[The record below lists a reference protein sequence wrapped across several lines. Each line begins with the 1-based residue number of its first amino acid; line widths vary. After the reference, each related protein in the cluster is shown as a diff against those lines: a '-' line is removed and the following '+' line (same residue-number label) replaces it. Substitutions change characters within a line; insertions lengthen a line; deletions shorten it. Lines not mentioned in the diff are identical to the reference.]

1 MLFFS
6 LGAVIYLLIFTGWI
20 IKVPYLFKS
29 AAPINFLIPP
39 FAYIYIRSVLKDE
52 QKFKASDYYHF
63 IPAILVFINYIPVYF
78 MPATEKQALV
88 QSIVDDFS
96 HAYLSGNGYIS
107 DKYLFICRMAQS
119 ILYLYFQWKLVLS
132 YKKELLLDKY
142 TGHTNEVIKWL
153 KTFNILFTTSI
164 FGYILLFIIV
174 AADPK
179 LGNSE
184 QVLMIPGYVLSFSFL
199 GLSTYLLIH
208 PQVLFGLPYFKSSA
222 VNSLHD
228 LHIAKRDPVAAPKD
242 YDEEIY
248 ALKKHFED
256 SWKMNG
262 LSFDNAQAGAFFRVG
277 TGISLPDRNFTYK
290 DATIGIS
297 LIRGFHFSKPENFN
311 TYLQEQGYQAFE
323 GSPSQL
329 GLRILGETDGLLYG
343 MDVFNVAQKGRAS
356 TTQSHS
362 LNSLRIYANV
372 GKKLFQYKNWGIGA
386 MGGLGYGNLRYSL
399 LQDVKPDFPALL
411 DQRNFDGYLH
421 KSGIF
426 LKPELLL
433 EYGLPMTKRKI
444 FDVVFSTSAGYE
456 QAIPGF
462 KLGGLSMNS
471 YQSGPFLT
479 FGVGIRP

>member
-1 MLFFS
+1 MMPRLLLLFS
-6 LGAVIYLLIFTGWI
+6 LFLLGASLHAQGFLANRSSIYAYTGTSGANLSQFNALLEERGILPIQNKYNSFGLGYQARLNDIIFGFELSQHQSQPAEI
-20 IKVPYLFKS
+20 GAHRFQY
-29 AAPINFLIPP
+29 
-39 FAYIYIRSVLKDE
+39 R
-52 QKFKASDYYHF
+52 ASR
-63 IPAILVFINYIPVYF
+63 
-78 MPATEKQALV
+78 ALV
-88 QSIVDDFS
+88 NLGYSLTEEGKFQLI
-96 HAYLSGNGYIS
+96 HYLSLGVGYMNVQLLPKEQSTSLESFLKTPAQGFILRENNIQNGT
-107 DKYLFICRMAQS
+107 R
-119 ILYLYFQWKLVLS
+119 YFGDFLTEIGFQLS
-132 YKKELLLDKY
+132 YDFPIPNRKEAL
-142 TGHTNEVIKWL
+142 V
-153 KTFNILFTTSI
+153 
-164 FGYILLFIIV
+164 V
-174 AADPK
+174 
-179 LGNSE
+179 
-184 QVLMIPGYVLSFSFL
+184 
-199 GLSTYLLIH
+199 
-208 PQVLFGLPYFKSSA
+208 
-222 VNSLHD
+222 
-228 LHIAKRDPVAAPKD
+228 IAKAG
-242 YDEEIY
+242 Y
-248 ALKKHFED
+248 AFSPFED

-297 LIRGFHFSKPENFN
+297 LIRGFHFSKPEKFN
-311 TYLQEQGYQAFE
+311 TYLQEQGYQPFE
-323 GSPSQL
+323 GRPSQL

-426 LKPELLL
+426 LKPELSV

-462 KLGGLSMNS
+462 KLGGFSMYS

>member
-1 MLFFS
+1 MKLYRMMPRLLLLFLLLL
-6 LGAVIYLLIFTGWI
+6 LGAGLHAQGFLANRSSIYAYTGT
-20 IKVPYLFKS
+20 S
-29 AAPINFLIPP
+29 GAN
-39 FAYIYIRSVLKDE
+39 
-52 QKFKASDYYHF
+52 
-63 IPAILVFINYIPVYF
+63 
-78 MPATEKQALV
+78 
-88 QSIVDDFS
+88 
-96 HAYLSGNGYIS
+96 LSQFN
-107 DKYLFICRMAQS
+107 A
-119 ILYLYFQWKLVLS
+119 
-132 YKKELLLDKY
+132 LLDKRGILPIQNKY
-142 TGHTNEVIKWL
+142 NSFGLGYQARLNDIIFGFELSQHQSQPAEIGAHRFQYRASRAMVNLGYSLTEEGKFQLIHYLSMGLGYMNVQLLPQEQSKDL
-153 KTFNILFTTSI
+153 KTFLQ
-164 FGYILLFIIV
+164 
-174 AADPK
+174 DPEQGFVLRK
-179 LGNSE
+179 NDIQRGTLNYGNFLTEIGFQLSYDFP
-184 QVLMIPGYVLSFSFL
+184 IPNRKEALV
-199 GLSTYLLIH
+199 
-208 PQVLFGLPYFKSSA
+208 V
-222 VNSLHD
+222 
-228 LHIAKRDPVAAPKD
+228 IAKAG
-242 YDEEIY
+242 Y
-248 ALKKHFED
+248 AFSPFED

-277 TGISLPDRNFTYK
+277 TGISLPDRNFNYK

-297 LIRGFHFSKPENFN
+297 LIRGFHFSKPEKFN

-343 MDVFNVAQKGRAS
+343 MDVFNVAQKGSAS

-462 KLGGLSMNS
+462 KLGGFSMNS

-479 FGVGIRP
+479 FGIGIRP

>member
-1 MLFFS
+1 MPRLLLLFS
-6 LGAVIYLLIFTGWI
+6 LLLLGAGLQAQGFLANRPSIYGFTGTSGANLSQFNALLDERGI
-20 IKVPYLFKS
+20 LPIPNKYNSFGLGYQARLNDVIFGVELSQHQSQPAEIGVHDFQYRGSRALLNLGYSLTEEGKFQLIHYLSLGVGYLNVQLLPKEQSTSLESFLKNPGQGFILRENNIQNGTQYFGDFLTEIGFQLS
-29 AAPINFLIPP
+29 YDFPIPN
-39 FAYIYIRSVLKDE
+39 RKE
-52 QKFKASDYYHF
+52 
-63 IPAILVFINYIPVYF
+63 
-78 MPATEKQALV
+78 ALV
-88 QSIVDDFS
+88 V
-96 HAYLSGNGYIS
+96 
-107 DKYLFICRMAQS
+107 
-119 ILYLYFQWKLVLS
+119 
-132 YKKELLLDKY
+132 
-142 TGHTNEVIKWL
+142 
-153 KTFNILFTTSI
+153 
-164 FGYILLFIIV
+164 
-174 AADPK
+174 
-179 LGNSE
+179 
-184 QVLMIPGYVLSFSFL
+184 
-199 GLSTYLLIH
+199 
-208 PQVLFGLPYFKSSA
+208 
-222 VNSLHD
+222 
-228 LHIAKRDPVAAPKD
+228 IAKAG
-242 YDEEIY
+242 Y
-248 ALKKHFED
+248 AFSPFVD

-277 TGISLPDRNFTYK
+277 TGISLPDRNFFYK
-290 DATIGIS
+290 DATIGVS
-297 LIRGFHFSKPENFN
+297 MIRGFHFSKPEKFN
-311 TYLQEQGYQAFE
+311 AYLQEQGYQALE

-343 MDVFNVAQKGRAS
+343 MDVFNVVQKGRAS

-399 LQDVKPDFPALL
+399 LQDVKPDFPTLL
-411 DQRNFDGYLH
+411 DQRNFDGYLR
-421 KSGIF
+421 KSGIS

>member
-1 MLFFS
+1 MMPRLLLLFS
-6 LGAVIYLLIFTGWI
+6 LLLLGSGLHAQGFLANRPSIYGFTGTSGANLSQFNALLDERGILPIQNKYNSFGLGYQARLNDI
-20 IKVPYLFKS
+20 IFGFELSQHQSQPAEIGTHRFQYRASRAMVNLGYSLTEEGKFQ
-29 AAPINFLIPP
+29 LI
-39 FAYIYIRSVLKDE
+39 
-52 QKFKASDYYHF
+52 H
-63 IPAILVFINYIPVYF
+63 
-78 MPATEKQALV
+78 
-88 QSIVDDFS
+88 
-96 HAYLSGNGYIS
+96 YLSMGLGYMNVQ
-107 DKYLFICRMAQS
+107 LLPQEQS
-119 ILYLYFQWKLVLS
+119 K
-132 YKKELLLDKY
+132 D
-142 TGHTNEVIKWL
+142 L
-153 KTFNILFTTSI
+153 KTFLQ
-164 FGYILLFIIV
+164 
-174 AADPK
+174 DPEQGFVLRK
-179 LGNSE
+179 NDIQRGTLNYGNFLTEIGFQLSYDFP
-184 QVLMIPGYVLSFSFL
+184 IPNRKEALV
-199 GLSTYLLIH
+199 
-208 PQVLFGLPYFKSSA
+208 V
-222 VNSLHD
+222 
-228 LHIAKRDPVAAPKD
+228 IAKAGYGFSPIV
-242 YDEEIY
+242 
-248 ALKKHFED
+248 D

-277 TGISLPDRNFTYK
+277 TGISLPDRNFFYK

-297 LIRGFHFSKPENFN
+297 LIRGFHFSKPEKFN
-311 TYLQEQGYQAFE
+311 AYLQEQGYQPFE

-329 GLRILGETDGLLYG
+329 GLRILGETDGFLYG

-411 DQRNFDGYLH
+411 DQRNFDGYLR
-421 KSGIF
+421 KSGIS

>member
-1 MLFFS
+1 MKLYRMMPRLLLLFS
-6 LGAVIYLLIFTGWI
+6 LLLLGADLLAQGFLANRSSIYAYTGTSGANLSQFNALLDERGILPIQNKYNSFGLGYQARLNDIIFGVELSQHQSQPAEIGEHRFQYRASRAMVNLGYSLTEEG
-20 IKVPYLFKS
+20 KFQ
-29 AAPINFLIPP
+29 LI
-39 FAYIYIRSVLKDE
+39 
-52 QKFKASDYYHF
+52 H
-63 IPAILVFINYIPVYF
+63 
-78 MPATEKQALV
+78 
-88 QSIVDDFS
+88 
-96 HAYLSGNGYIS
+96 YLSMGLGYMNVQ
-107 DKYLFICRMAQS
+107 LLPQEQS
-119 ILYLYFQWKLVLS
+119 K
-132 YKKELLLDKY
+132 D
-142 TGHTNEVIKWL
+142 L
-153 KTFNILFTTSI
+153 KTFLQ
-164 FGYILLFIIV
+164 
-174 AADPK
+174 DPEQGFVLRK
-179 LGNSE
+179 NDIQRGTLNYGNFLTEIGFQLSYDFP
-184 QVLMIPGYVLSFSFL
+184 IPNRKEALV
-199 GLSTYLLIH
+199 
-208 PQVLFGLPYFKSSA
+208 V
-222 VNSLHD
+222 
-228 LHIAKRDPVAAPKD
+228 IAKAG
-242 YDEEIY
+242 Y
-248 ALKKHFED
+248 AFSPFED

-297 LIRGFHFSKPENFN
+297 LIRGFHFSKPEKFN

-323 GSPSQL
+323 GSPFQL

-462 KLGGLSMNS
+462 KLGGFSMNS

-479 FGVGIRP
+479 FGIGIRP

>member
-1 MLFFS
+1 MPRLLLLFS
-6 LGAVIYLLIFTGWI
+6 LFLLGAGLQAQGFLANRSSIYAYTGTSGANLSQFNALLDERGIFPIQNKYNSFGLGYQARLNDI
-20 IKVPYLFKS
+20 IFGFELSQHQSQPAEIGEHRFQYRASRAMVNLGYSLTEEGKFQ
-29 AAPINFLIPP
+29 LI
-39 FAYIYIRSVLKDE
+39 
-52 QKFKASDYYHF
+52 H
-63 IPAILVFINYIPVYF
+63 
-78 MPATEKQALV
+78 
-88 QSIVDDFS
+88 
-96 HAYLSGNGYIS
+96 YLSLGLGYMNVQ
-107 DKYLFICRMAQS
+107 LLPQEQS
-119 ILYLYFQWKLVLS
+119 K
-132 YKKELLLDKY
+132 D
-142 TGHTNEVIKWL
+142 L
-153 KTFNILFTTSI
+153 KTFLQ
-164 FGYILLFIIV
+164 
-174 AADPK
+174 DPEQGFVLRK
-179 LGNSE
+179 NDIQRGTLNYGNFLTEIGFQLSYDFP
-184 QVLMIPGYVLSFSFL
+184 IPNRKEALV
-199 GLSTYLLIH
+199 
-208 PQVLFGLPYFKSSA
+208 V
-222 VNSLHD
+222 
-228 LHIAKRDPVAAPKD
+228 IAKAG
-242 YDEEIY
+242 Y
-248 ALKKHFED
+248 AFSPFED
-256 SWKMNG
+256 SWKING

-297 LIRGFHFSKPENFN
+297 IIRGFHFSKPEKFN
-311 TYLQEQGYQAFE
+311 TYLQEQGYQPFK
-323 GSPSQL
+323 GRPSQL

-343 MDVFNVAQKGRAS
+343 MDVFNVAQKGSAS

-411 DQRNFDGYLH
+411 DQRNFDGYLR
-421 KSGIF
+421 KSGMF

-479 FGVGIRP
+479 FGIGIRP

>member
-1 MLFFS
+1 MKLYRMMPRLLLLFS
-6 LGAVIYLLIFTGWI
+6 LLLLGADLQAQGFLANRSSIYAYTGTSGANLSQFNALLDERGILPIQNKYNSFGLGYQARLNDIIFGVELSQHQSQLAEIGAYRFQYRASRAMVNLGYSLTEEG
-20 IKVPYLFKS
+20 KFQ
-29 AAPINFLIPP
+29 LI
-39 FAYIYIRSVLKDE
+39 
-52 QKFKASDYYHF
+52 H
-63 IPAILVFINYIPVYF
+63 
-78 MPATEKQALV
+78 
-88 QSIVDDFS
+88 
-96 HAYLSGNGYIS
+96 YLSMGLGYMNVQ
-107 DKYLFICRMAQS
+107 LLAQEQS
-119 ILYLYFQWKLVLS
+119 K
-132 YKKELLLDKY
+132 D
-142 TGHTNEVIKWL
+142 L
-153 KTFNILFTTSI
+153 KTFLQNPEQGFVLRKNDIQRGTLN
-164 FGYILLFIIV
+164 Y
-174 AADPK
+174 
-179 LGNSE
+179 GNFLTEIGFQLSYDFP
-184 QVLMIPGYVLSFSFL
+184 IPNRKEALV
-199 GLSTYLLIH
+199 
-208 PQVLFGLPYFKSSA
+208 V
-222 VNSLHD
+222 
-228 LHIAKRDPVAAPKD
+228 IAKAG
-242 YDEEIY
+242 Y
-248 ALKKHFED
+248 AFSPFED

-297 LIRGFHFSKPENFN
+297 LIRGFHFSKPEKFN

-372 GKKLFQYKNWGIGA
+372 GKKLFQYKNWGIGV

-411 DQRNFDGYLH
+411 DQRNFDGYLR
-421 KSGIF
+421 KSGMF

-479 FGVGIRP
+479 FGIGIRP

>member
-1 MLFFS
+1 MLRLLILFS
-6 LGAVIYLLIFTGWI
+6 LLLLGVGLQAQGFLANRPSIYAFTGTSGAN
-20 IKVPYLFKS
+20 LSQFN
-29 AAPINFLIPP
+29 ALLNERGLLPIPNKYNSFGLGYQARMNDVIFGFELSQHQSQPAEIGRHD
-39 FAYIYIRSVLKDE
+39 FQYR
-52 QKFKASDYYHF
+52 ASR
-63 IPAILVFINYIPVYF
+63 
-78 MPATEKQALV
+78 ALV
-88 QSIVDDFS
+88 NLGYSLTEEGKFQLI
-96 HAYLSGNGYIS
+96 HYLSLGVGYMNVQLLPKEQSTSLESFLKKPGQGFILRENNIQNGS
-107 DKYLFICRMAQS
+107 H
-119 ILYLYFQWKLVLS
+119 YFGDFLTEIGFQLS
-132 YKKELLLDKY
+132 YDFPIPNRKEAL
-142 TGHTNEVIKWL
+142 V
-153 KTFNILFTTSI
+153 
-164 FGYILLFIIV
+164 V
-174 AADPK
+174 
-179 LGNSE
+179 
-184 QVLMIPGYVLSFSFL
+184 
-199 GLSTYLLIH
+199 
-208 PQVLFGLPYFKSSA
+208 
-222 VNSLHD
+222 
-228 LHIAKRDPVAAPKD
+228 IAKAG
-242 YDEEIY
+242 Y
-248 ALKKHFED
+248 AFSPFED

-277 TGISLPDRNFTYK
+277 TGISLPDRNFIYK

-297 LIRGFHFSKPENFN
+297 LIRGIHFSKPELFN
-311 TYLQEQGYQAFE
+311 TYLQEQGYQPFE

-386 MGGLGYGNLRYSL
+386 IGGLGYGNLRYSL

-411 DQRNFDGYLH
+411 DQRNFDGYLRN
-421 KSGIF
+421 SGIF

-444 FDVVFSTSAGYE
+444 FDVVFSSSAGYE

-479 FGVGIRP
+479 FGIGIRP

>member
-1 MLFFS
+1 MMPRLLLLFS
-6 LGAVIYLLIFTGWI
+6 LLLLGAGLQAQGFLANRPSIYGFTGTSGANLSQFNALLDERGI
-20 IKVPYLFKS
+20 LPIPNKYNSFGLGYQARLNDVIFGVELSQHQSQPAEIGVHDFQYRGSRALLNLGYSLTEEGKFQLIHYLS
-29 AAPINFLIPP
+29 LGVGYMNVQLIPKEQSTSLES
-39 FAYIYIRSVLKDE
+39 FLKNPG
-52 QKFKASDYYHF
+52 QGF
-63 IPAILVFINYIPVYF
+63 ILRENNIQNGTQYFGDFLTEIGFQLSYDFPIPNRK
-78 MPATEKQALV
+78 EALV
-88 QSIVDDFS
+88 V
-96 HAYLSGNGYIS
+96 
-107 DKYLFICRMAQS
+107 
-119 ILYLYFQWKLVLS
+119 
-132 YKKELLLDKY
+132 
-142 TGHTNEVIKWL
+142 
-153 KTFNILFTTSI
+153 
-164 FGYILLFIIV
+164 
-174 AADPK
+174 
-179 LGNSE
+179 
-184 QVLMIPGYVLSFSFL
+184 
-199 GLSTYLLIH
+199 
-208 PQVLFGLPYFKSSA
+208 
-222 VNSLHD
+222 
-228 LHIAKRDPVAAPKD
+228 IAKAG
-242 YDEEIY
+242 Y
-248 ALKKHFED
+248 AFSPFVD

-277 TGISLPDRNFTYK
+277 TGISLPDRNFFYK
-290 DATIGIS
+290 DATIGVS
-297 LIRGFHFSKPENFN
+297 MIRGFHFSKPEKFN
-311 TYLQEQGYQAFE
+311 AYLQEQGYQALE

-343 MDVFNVAQKGRAS
+343 MDVFNVVQKGRAS

-399 LQDVKPDFPALL
+399 LQDVKPDFPTLL
-411 DQRNFDGYLH
+411 DQRNFDGYLR
-421 KSGIF
+421 KSGIS